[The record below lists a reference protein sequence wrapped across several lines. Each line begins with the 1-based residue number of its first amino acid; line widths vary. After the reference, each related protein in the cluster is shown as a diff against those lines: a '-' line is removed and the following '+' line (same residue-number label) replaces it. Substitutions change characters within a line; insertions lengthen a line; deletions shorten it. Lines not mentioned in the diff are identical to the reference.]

1 MVIDFVNYIGEWW
14 KADVEAVVN
23 QATQTGLPPNISDA
37 HIVNGQTG
45 AVPGCPSPG
54 NDPFNGS
61 DKLILG
67 YKIATLEQKLRSYLR
82 ITN

>member
-54 NDPFNGS
+54 NGPF
-61 DKLILG
+61 
-67 YKIATLEQKLRSYLR
+67 KIATLEQKLRSYLR